1 MQLSW
6 SCWTFQQHLTVK
18 EWTPKGASLAALG
31 WATANRGVL
40 GGPIRWPAR
49 DYLLCCLT
57 VIGRNC
63 RKLYYVRD
71 VWNRDDQQVPDYKAG
86 QG

>member
-1 MQLSW
+1 MSRNGPLG
-6 SCWTFQQHLTVK
+6 
-18 EWTPKGASLAALG
+18 GASLTALG

-57 VIGRNC
+57 VIVRNC
-63 RKLYYVRD
+63 SCIM
-71 VWNRDDQQVPDYKAG
+71 
-86 QG
+86 